1 MRLYSPQALA
11 FLGDA
16 VYELLVRER
25 IVLKANRPV
34 SELHLQA
41 VEQVRA
47 SYQSQA
53 YAVIEPLLTE
63 EEAAAL
69 KRGRNL
75 NSVKPP
81 KNGNVRDYRRATG
94 LESLFGYLYVQGRLE
109 RINELGTTVLV
120 VTHAKELVNRFS
132 KRVVAIEN
140 GRIIS
145 DETGGYYNNE
155 TTI

>member
-53 YAVIEPLLTE
+53 YVVIEPLLTE

-109 RINELGTTVLV
+109 RINELFL
-120 VTHAKELVNRFS
+120 
-132 KRVVAIEN
+132 AIETAL
-140 GRIIS
+140 
-145 DETGGYYNNE
+145 EE
-155 TTI
+155 QQA

>member
-1 MRLYSPQALA
+1 MTDYFAVQLPPEQIRSISSIGLA
-11 FLGDA
+11 HIGDA

-109 RINELGTTVLV
+109 RINELFL
-120 VTHAKELVNRFS
+120 
-132 KRVVAIEN
+132 AIETAL
-140 GRIIS
+140 
-145 DETGGYYNNE
+145 EE
-155 TTI
+155 QQA

>member
-1 MRLYSPQALA
+1 MSRLYPEKVDPRTLSPLTLA
-11 FLGDA
+11 FIGDG
-16 VYELLVRER
+16 VFELLVRER

-109 RINELGTTVLV
+109 RINELFL
-120 VTHAKELVNRFS
+120 
-132 KRVVAIEN
+132 AIETAL
-140 GRIIS
+140 
-145 DETGGYYNNE
+145 EE
-155 TTI
+155 QQA

>member
-34 SELHLQA
+34 SELHLQT

-109 RINELGTTVLV
+109 RINELFL
-120 VTHAKELVNRFS
+120 
-132 KRVVAIEN
+132 AIETAL
-140 GRIIS
+140 
-145 DETGGYYNNE
+145 EE
-155 TTI
+155 QQA

>member
-1 MRLYSPQALA
+1 M
-11 FLGDA
+11 GDA

-94 LESLFGYLYVQGRLE
+94 LESLFGYLYVQGKLE
-109 RINELGTTVLV
+109 RINELGTTVVV
-120 VTHAKELVNRFS
+120 VTHEKDLVDRFG
-132 KRVVAIEN
+132 KRVVTIDSGHVVN
-140 GRIIS
+140 DS
-145 DETGGYYNNE
+145 VGGYVGGH
-155 TTI
+155 IHG

>member
-109 RINELGTTVLV
+109 RINELFL
-120 VTHAKELVNRFS
+120 
-132 KRVVAIEN
+132 AIETALELSL
-140 GRIIS
+140 IHIS
-145 DETGGYYNNE
+145 EPTRPESPSPPLPLGGLSFVSNF
-155 TTI
+155 

>member
-69 KRGRNL
+69 KRGPELKLGQAPQKRKCARL
-75 NSVKPP
+75 PPRHRPGKPVWLP
-81 KNGNVRDYRRATG
+81 LCAGQAGAHQRAVPGHRDGAGGAASINKKRIAATAKAVM
-94 LESLFGYLYVQGRLE
+94 EKSITAFAFG
-109 RINELGTTVLV
+109 
-120 VTHAKELVNRFS
+120 RFI
-132 KRVVAIEN
+132 VC
-140 GRIIS
+140 
-145 DETGGYYNNE
+145 
-155 TTI
+155 

>member
-1 MRLYSPQALA
+1 M
-11 FLGDA
+11 GDA

-94 LESLFGYLYVQGRLE
+94 LESLFGYLYVQGKLE
-109 RINELGTTVLV
+109 RINELFL
-120 VTHAKELVNRFS
+120 
-132 KRVVAIEN
+132 AIETAL
-140 GRIIS
+140 
-145 DETGGYYNNE
+145 EE
-155 TTI
+155 QQQA

>member
-34 SELHLQA
+34 ELHLQA

-109 RINELGTTVLV
+109 RINELFL
-120 VTHAKELVNRFS
+120 
-132 KRVVAIEN
+132 AIETAL
-140 GRIIS
+140 
-145 DETGGYYNNE
+145 EE
-155 TTI
+155 QQA

>member
-81 KNGNVRDYRRATG
+81 KTEMCATTAEPPAWKACLATSMCRAGWSASTSCSWPSRRRWR
-94 LESLFGYLYVQGRLE
+94 SSR
-109 RINELGTTVLV
+109 
-120 VTHAKELVNRFS
+120 HK
-132 KRVVAIEN
+132 
-140 GRIIS
+140 
-145 DETGGYYNNE
+145 
-155 TTI
+155 

>member
-1 MRLYSPQALA
+1 M
-11 FLGDA
+11 
-16 VYELLVRER
+16 
-25 IVLKANRPV
+25 
-34 SELHLQA
+34 
-41 VEQVRA
+41 RA

-109 RINELGTTVLV
+109 CINELFL
-120 VTHAKELVNRFS
+120 
-132 KRVVAIEN
+132 AIETAL
-140 GRIIS
+140 
-145 DETGGYYNNE
+145 EE
-155 TTI
+155 QQA

>member
-1 MRLYSPQALA
+1 M
-11 FLGDA
+11 GDA

-47 SYQSQA
+47 S

-109 RINELGTTVLV
+109 RINELFL
-120 VTHAKELVNRFS
+120 
-132 KRVVAIEN
+132 AIETAL
-140 GRIIS
+140 
-145 DETGGYYNNE
+145 EE
-155 TTI
+155 QQA

>member
-1 MRLYSPQALA
+1 MDITEQNNQQAGQKADVRLYSPQALA

-109 RINELGTTVLV
+109 RINELFL
-120 VTHAKELVNRFS
+120 
-132 KRVVAIEN
+132 AIEAAL
-140 GRIIS
+140 
-145 DETGGYYNNE
+145 EE
-155 TTI
+155 QQA

>member
-1 MRLYSPQALA
+1 MTDYLHIQLPPDQIRGISSIGLA
-11 FLGDA
+11 HMGDA

-109 RINELGTTVLV
+109 RINELFL
-120 VTHAKELVNRFS
+120 
-132 KRVVAIEN
+132 AIETAL
-140 GRIIS
+140 
-145 DETGGYYNNE
+145 EE
-155 TTI
+155 QQA

>member
-1 MRLYSPQALA
+1 M
-11 FLGDA
+11 GDA

-41 VEQVRA
+41 VEQ
-47 SYQSQA
+47 
-53 YAVIEPLLTE
+53 
-63 EEAAAL
+63 AAAL

-109 RINELGTTVLV
+109 RINELFL
-120 VTHAKELVNRFS
+120 
-132 KRVVAIEN
+132 AIETAL
-140 GRIIS
+140 
-145 DETGGYYNNE
+145 EE
-155 TTI
+155 QQA

>member
-1 MRLYSPQALA
+1 M
-11 FLGDA
+11 
-16 VYELLVRER
+16 
-25 IVLKANRPV
+25 
-34 SELHLQA
+34 
-41 VEQVRA
+41 RA

-109 RINELGTTVLV
+109 RINELFL
-120 VTHAKELVNRFS
+120 
-132 KRVVAIEN
+132 AIETAL
-140 GRIIS
+140 
-145 DETGGYYNNE
+145 EE
-155 TTI
+155 QQA

>member
-109 RINELGTTVLV
+109 RINELFL
-120 VTHAKELVNRFS
+120 
-132 KRVVAIEN
+132 AIE
-140 GRIIS
+140 S
-145 DETGGYYNNE
+145 PSPPLPLGGLSFVSNF
-155 TTI
+155 